1 MLNVVENDAS
11 LGGIGEGMSDKGVG
25 SVSRLGAPVTAPF
38 FVCPLSSPDLG
49 SFQRTKK
56 RQLHVLSNR
65 EKIRQREREWPM
77 IHDEGERCANVT
89 A

>member
-38 FVCPLSSPDLG
+38 FVPAIIAGLG
-49 SFQRTKK
+49 F
-56 RQLHVLSNR
+56 
-65 EKIRQREREWPM
+65 IPM
-77 IHDEGERCANVT
+77 NEEEATSHAL
-89 A
+89 